1 MAKNYSATVNI
12 KGFKYAIQ
20 KEDNQD
26 GVSYEDPVSV
36 PFAQSVDIETEQS
49 LEKAYGDGRVAEM
62 AVATGTTTITMGWHN
77 IPLEVRQELLGLE
90 EDDDGLIIQR
100 SQVTPPD
107 VAIILEQEKN
117 DGSVELVGLT
127 KGKFMLP
134 AIEGETKED
143 SVEFGNHEIEGE
155 FAARHYDDVAQI
167 MVFIDDEDSEGK
179 ETKFKDKV
187 FLDSEKDGGN
197 SGGGDD
203 GEDTP

>member
-49 LEKAYGDGRVAEM
+49 IEKAYGDGRVAEM

-134 AIEGETKED
+134 NIEGETKED
-143 SVEFGNHEIEGE
+143 SVEFGNHEVEGE
-155 FAARHYDDVAQI
+155 FAERQFDDIAQV
-167 MVFIDDEDSEGK
+167 MAFIDAKEDDAEDK
-179 ETKFKDKV
+179 QEKF
-187 FLDSEKDGGN
+187 
-197 SGGGDD
+197 
-203 GEDTP
+203 

>member
-49 LEKAYGDGRVAEM
+49 IEKAYGDGRVAEM

-134 AIEGETKED
+134 NIEGETKED
-143 SVEFGNHEIEGE
+143 SVEFGNHEVEGE
-155 FAARHYDDVAQI
+155 FAERQFDDIAQV
-167 MVFIDDEDSEGK
+167 MAFIDAKEDDAEDK
-179 ETKFKDKV
+179 QEKFEDKV
-187 FLDSEKDGGN
+187 FLNEGDSE
-197 SGGGDD
+197 
-203 GEDTP
+203 GEETP

>member
-12 KGFKYAIQ
+12 KGFYYAVQ
-20 KEDNQD
+20 KEDSKEA
-26 GVSYEDPVSV
+26 VSYDEPVHV
-36 PFAQSVDIETEQS
+36 PFAQSVAIETEQS
-49 LEKAYGDGRVAEM
+49 IEKAYGDGVVAEM
-62 AVATGTTTITMGWHN
+62 AVATGATTVTMGWHN
-77 IPLEVRQELLGLE
+77 IPLENRQELLGLE
-90 EDDDGLIIQR
+90 EEDGMIIQR

-117 DGSVELVGLT
+117 DGSKELVGLT

-187 FLDSEKDGGN
+187 FLDSKKDGGN